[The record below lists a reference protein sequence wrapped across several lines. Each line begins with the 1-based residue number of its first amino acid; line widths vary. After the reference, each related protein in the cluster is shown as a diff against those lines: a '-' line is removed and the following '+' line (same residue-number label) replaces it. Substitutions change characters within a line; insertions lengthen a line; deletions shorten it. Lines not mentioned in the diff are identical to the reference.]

1 MSSDSWRRLPAA
13 PPPQFTETRSRK
25 PSPLFSEFVLQ
36 CLYRNPDDR
45 ATLDELRQH
54 PFLTLDSEENEGIL
68 DDLVAS
74 VTAAAQGAAV
84 LDIEQTHHVQVM
96 RGPTGFGFGVD
107 NKGTGVFVD
116 FVEQSGAAEANGLK
130 EGMQIMTINKVDVSK
145 AKSALAVTDMLAKAE
160 TIEMV
165 LEYNTARYRAYTA
178 APMPT
183 ADQLRE
189 FILADTPDDDASV
202 SISPSKAPESPR
214 RSRVGSSIK
223 SFFSRK

>member
-1 MSSDSWRRLPAA
+1 M
-13 PPPQFTETRSRK
+13 ETS
-25 PSPLFSEFVLQ
+25 
-36 CLYRNPDDR
+36 
-45 ATLDELRQH
+45 
-54 PFLTLDSEENEGIL
+54 
-68 DDLVAS
+68 
-74 VTAAAQGAAV
+74 
-84 LDIEQTHHVQVM
+84 
-96 RGPTGFGFGVD
+96 
-107 NKGTGVFVD
+107 KGTGCP
-116 FVEQSGAAEANGLK
+116 SWL
-130 EGMQIMTINKVDVSK
+130 M
-145 AKSALAVTDMLAKAE
+145 AKAE

-189 FILADTPDDDASV
+189 FILADTPDDDGSV